1 MNILSTSTKGQNIRK
16 YQTEIREPK
25 NTVTKLKNTLKRFDS
40 RLDGVEE
47 WVSELEDKVTELT
60 QSRKKNFK
68 KVKKWRQPKRSI
80 EHHME

>member
-47 WVSELEDKVTELT
+47 
-60 QSRKKNFK
+60 
-68 KVKKWRQPKRSI
+68 
-80 EHHME
+80 